1 MNNDEAHEHYKNPE
15 HLLPAGPWVAR
26 RIRPG
31 LRELMYLPP
40 ECGPR
45 SKTVNT
51 GSLPYWEHNPDVEET

>member
-1 MNNDEAHEHYKNPE
+1 VNEED
-15 HLLPAGPWVAR
+15 LTPAGPWVVR

-31 LRELMYLPP
+31 LRELVYTPP

-51 GSLPYWEHNPDVEET
+51 GSLPYWEHNPDMEET